1 MSVPVRKRS
10 LSSLEFYNTAAMIY
24 KDIVSILD
32 KLPRKLVDP
41 TNHEVDRTYLI
52 DFYQKAFLKTYEDM
66 MLNIDLANEIFI
78 SEKTTAQF
86 RNKRLGYQDTAIA
99 MCTHLETL
107 VELLTMNFPKI
118 IGELGVLS
126 QNLEFELSLLKGWKE
141 YTKKKRKVLD

>member
-1 MSVPVRKRS
+1 
-10 LSSLEFYNTAAMIY
+10 MIY
-24 KDIVSILD
+24 KDIISILD

-41 TNHEVDRTYLI
+41 TNHEVDRIYLI

-78 SEKTTAQF
+78 SDKTTAQF
-86 RNKRLGYQDTAIA
+86 RNKRLSYQDTAIA

>member
-1 MSVPVRKRS
+1 
-10 LSSLEFYNTAAMIY
+10 MIY

-32 KLPRKLVDP
+32 KLPRKLADP
-41 TNHEVDRTYLI
+41 TNREVDRTYLI

-78 SEKTTAQF
+78 SDKTTAQF

>member
-1 MSVPVRKRS
+1 
-10 LSSLEFYNTAAMIY
+10 MIY

-32 KLPRKLVDP
+32 KLPRKLAYP

-78 SEKTTAQF
+78 SDKTAAQF
-86 RNKRLGYQDTAIA
+86 RNKRLSYQDTAIA

-107 VELLTMNFPKI
+107 VELLTMNFSKI

-141 YTKKKRKVLD
+141 YTKKKRKGA

>member
-1 MSVPVRKRS
+1 MSVPVRKRN
-10 LSSLEFYNTAAMIY
+10 LSSLEFYNTAVTIY

-32 KLPRKLVDP
+32 KLPRKLVDS
-41 TNHEVDRTYLI
+41 TSHEVARTYLI

-78 SEKTTAQF
+78 SDKTAAQF
-86 RNKRLGYQDTAIA
+86 RNKRLSYQDTAIA

-118 IGELGVLS
+118 VGELGVLS

>member
-10 LSSLEFYNTAAMIY
+10 LSSLEFYNTAVMIY

-32 KLPRKLVDP
+32 KLPRKLADP
-41 TNHEVDRTYLI
+41 TNYEVDRTYLI

-78 SEKTTAQF
+78 SDKTTAQF
-86 RNKRLGYQDTAIA
+86 RNKRLSYQDTAIA

-141 YTKKKRKVLD
+141 YTKKKRKGA